1 MALASQDTFV
11 VNVHLLMPVPRCHRA
26 ARYRCE
32 GREASVKP
40 SASSTCRPQ
49 AGAVSSPWAGTGT
62 CSHGALPGFPI
73 WTEEA
78 QGPRARGAGG
88 RHRWAGSP
96 GSSAPSRGPPRLGS
110 SPPPGEGGS
119 DVWTSHVRLARGGDS
134 AVACAGPGSPGWRC
148 SRRALGEARGA
159 HPAHCP
165 TAGQWRPLPRCASLS
180 WRPALEAKALSCRS
194 CPLGCDE
201 SVRER
206 GGLSQTFLSA
216 QREAEQPGPEKP
228 LDRSAQLRCRHG
240 LSSAFLKCAF

>member
-1 MALASQDTFV
+1 
-11 VNVHLLMPVPRCHRA
+11 MPVPRCHRA
-26 ARYRCE
+26 ARHRCE

-40 SASSTCRPQ
+40 SASSTCRRQ

-119 DVWTSHVRLARGGDS
+119 AVWTSHVRLARAGGDS

-159 HPAHCP
+159 HSHTVQQQDSGALCP
-165 TAGQWRPLPRCASLS
+165 GVPPSAGGLRWRP
-180 WRPALEAKALSCRS
+180 RPLAAAHAPWGVTSPS
-194 CPLGCDE
+194 E
-201 SVRER
+201 SGV
-206 GGLSQTFLSA
+206 A
-216 QREAEQPGPEKP
+216 
-228 LDRSAQLRCRHG
+228 
-240 LSSAFLKCAF
+240 

>member
-1 MALASQDTFV
+1 MGPCQASQSG
-11 VNVHLLMPVPRCHRA
+11 RRRHRA
-26 ARYRCE
+26 PCE
-32 GREASVKP
+32 GCEGCWREAQVGRKP
-40 SASSTCRPQ
+40 GEQCAF
-49 AGAVSSPWAGTGT
+49 PWA
-62 CSHGALPGFPI
+62 
-73 WTEEA
+73 
-78 QGPRARGAGG
+78 
-88 RHRWAGSP
+88 
-96 GSSAPSRGPPRLGS
+96 APSRFFPSAGRGRERCL
-110 SPPPGEGGS
+110 
-119 DVWTSHVRLARGGDS
+119 DLAREVGAGRGDS
-134 AVACAGPGSPGWRC
+134 AVACAGPVSPGWRC

>member
-1 MALASQDTFV
+1 
-11 VNVHLLMPVPRCHRA
+11 MPVPRCHRA
-26 ARYRCE
+26 ARHRCE

-134 AVACAGPGSPGWRC
+134 AVACAGPVSPGWRC

-159 HPAHCP
+159 HPHTVQQQDSGALCP
-165 TAGQWRPLPRCASLS
+165 GVPPSAGGLRWRP
-180 WRPALEAKALSCRS
+180 RPLAAAHAPWGVTSPS
-194 CPLGCDE
+194 E
-201 SVRER
+201 SGV
-206 GGLSQTFLSA
+206 A
-216 QREAEQPGPEKP
+216 
-228 LDRSAQLRCRHG
+228 
-240 LSSAFLKCAF
+240 

>member
-1 MALASQDTFV
+1 
-11 VNVHLLMPVPRCHRA
+11 MPVPRCHRA
-26 ARYRCE
+26 ARHRCE

-49 AGAVSSPWAGTGT
+49 AGAVSSLWAGTGT

-119 DVWTSHVRLARGGDS
+119 DVWTSHMRLAR
-134 AVACAGPGSPGWRC
+134 AGV
-148 SRRALGEARGA
+148 
-159 HPAHCP
+159 
-165 TAGQWRPLPRCASLS
+165 TAQWRVQARFPRGGGVPGVRSARREGLTRTLSNSRTVAPSAQVCLPQ
-180 WRPALEAKALSCRS
+180 LEAC
-194 CPLGCDE
+194 
-201 SVRER
+201 V
-206 GGLSQTFLSA
+206 GGQ
-216 QREAEQPGPEKP
+216 GP
-228 LDRSAQLRCRHG
+228 
-240 LSSAFLKCAF
+240 

>member
-1 MALASQDTFV
+1 
-11 VNVHLLMPVPRCHRA
+11 MPVPRCHRA

-119 DVWTSHVRLARGGDS
+119 AVWTSHVRLAR
-134 AVACAGPGSPGWRC
+134 AGV
-148 SRRALGEARGA
+148 
-159 HPAHCP
+159 
-165 TAGQWRPLPRCASLS
+165 TAQWRVQARFPRGGGVPGVRSARREGLTPHTVQQQDSGALCPGVPPSAGGLR
-180 WRPALEAKALSCRS
+180 WRPR
-194 CPLGCDE
+194 PLAAAHAPWGVTSPSE
-201 SVRER
+201 SGV
-206 GGLSQTFLSA
+206 A
-216 QREAEQPGPEKP
+216 
-228 LDRSAQLRCRHG
+228 
-240 LSSAFLKCAF
+240 